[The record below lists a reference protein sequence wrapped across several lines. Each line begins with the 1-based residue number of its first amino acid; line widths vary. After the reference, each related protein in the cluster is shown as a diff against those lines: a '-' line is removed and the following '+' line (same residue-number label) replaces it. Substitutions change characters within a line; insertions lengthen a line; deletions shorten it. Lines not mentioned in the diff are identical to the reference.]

1 MSKNENQKERLYVGK
16 GVKPSSENDLTN
28 YVFNFDILAQNTWE
42 YNGIRYVGVTGAS
55 LRQKDK
61 YGKTHSAWI
70 NEYNSENKTEKAP
83 AKPEKA
89 VLEDDMPF

>member
-16 GVKPSSENDLTN
+16 GVKPNPKIDLTN
-28 YVFNFDILAQNTWE
+28 AVLNLDILNQNGWE
-42 YNGIRYVGVTGAS
+42 YSGVNYVAVTVAS
-55 LRQKDK
+55 LRERDK

-70 NEYNSENKTEKAP
+70 NQYNSENKTEKAP

>member
-16 GVKPSSENDLTN
+16 GVKPFAENDLTN
-28 YVFNFDILAQNTWE
+28 TVLNLDILNKNGWE
-42 YNGIRYVGVTGAS
+42 YNGVNYVAVTVAS
-55 LRQKDK
+55 LRERDK

-70 NEYNSENKTEKAP
+70 NQYSSEKKTQEASP
-83 AKPEKA
+83 KPEKA